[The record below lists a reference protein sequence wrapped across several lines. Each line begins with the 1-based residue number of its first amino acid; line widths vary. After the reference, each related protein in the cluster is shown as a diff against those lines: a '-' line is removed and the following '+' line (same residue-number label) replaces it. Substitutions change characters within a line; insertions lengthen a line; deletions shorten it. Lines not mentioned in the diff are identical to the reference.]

1 MTVHTNK
8 KTNIE
13 INPLKPNNSNLATV
27 IKEENENK
35 KPKTGYISSVEIK
48 KENLE
53 KKMKENTYNSTLNSL
68 GQNIPPITNNAI
80 NKKSNSS
87 NKKNV
92 KYYVKQNKESSN
104 KGNPRAFSGIKKDD
118 AKTFENIFNNLQSY
132 IPKNDLNMN
141 ENNNFPLGKKK

>member
-1 MTVHTNK
+1 
-8 KTNIE
+8 
-13 INPLKPNNSNLATV
+13 
-27 IKEENENK
+27 
-35 KPKTGYISSVEIK
+35 
-48 KENLE
+48 
-53 KKMKENTYNSTLNSL
+53 MKENTYNSTLNSL